1 MDPLSLVAL
10 ASSSFKGVQ
19 ILVNKGAEIEQV
31 AKQLGKW
38 FSYASDIK
46 QAEKEAENPPIFKK
60 LFSGNSVEEEA
71 LNATIAKKKLEEQ
84 EKQIRELIIFAY
96 GKETYIDMI
105 QMRKDIRSR
114 REKAIYNQRRRK
126 QKIAD
131 CIALFL
137 GLLMAGGII
146 TATIIF
152 IREASNG

>member
-38 FSYASDIK
+38 FSYASDIRE
-46 QAEKEAENPPIFKK
+46 AEKEAENPPIFKK
-60 LFSGNSVEEEA
+60 IFSGNSVEEEA

-126 QKIAD
+126 QKLSNF
-131 CIALFL
+131 IALILAIIFS
-137 GLLMAGGII
+137 GGII
-146 TATIIF
+146 TATVMF
-152 IREASNG
+152 IQEASNG